1 MNNLGRLEIYYN
13 RRPSSIRLLDLWRV
27 FAHCKRCRPWTL
39 QLQGMFSFLEVH
51 LNCEW
56 MNEWICGHPIV
67 YHSSFSF
74 SLLVLDRFSSK
85 TTCIYNIGGGSDFLS
100 DVFEKL
106 QYLSIR
112 FCFVWISLCCFY
124 FLKMIVDLVEIAG
137 CFSRLIFF
145 NGCSWK
151 SNQKYPVRQSQ
162 SKSSWVE
169 IFLCVR
175 YLGYSFLSQNSE
187 ELFYRFSNFILWTKK
202 EKLNFNSIYIYI
214 YIVCVCLVL
223 LKKSVFFFY
232 SVYIYYYLCVLLY
245 FLVLFMN
252 FIALF

>member
-1 MNNLGRLEIYYN
+1 M
-13 RRPSSIRLLDLWRV
+13 
-27 FAHCKRCRPWTL
+27 
-39 QLQGMFSFLEVH
+39 
-51 LNCEW
+51 
-56 MNEWICGHPIV
+56 
-67 YHSSFSF
+67 
-74 SLLVLDRFSSK
+74 
-85 TTCIYNIGGGSDFLS
+85 S

-169 IFLCVR
+169 IFFCVR

-214 YIVCVCLVL
+214 LYVCVWYCLKSQFFFLFSLYL
-223 LKKSVFFFY
+223 LLFMCSIVFFGIIYEFY
-232 SVYIYYYLCVLLY
+232 CIILATFYVNLQY
-245 FLVLFMN
+245 F
-252 FIALF
+252 